1 MARQVPAILIDCP
14 YSVDVPCRHKVG
26 EVLLD
31 GREENSHHG
40 RLLDGVNQV

>member
-1 MARQVPAILIDCP
+1 MALQVPAIFIYRP
-14 YSVDVPCRHKVG
+14 YSVDVPHRHKVR